1 MSSAEYVLPTFI
13 FHSNSV
19 IPCQCS
25 RLEFVYNDTL
35 HSADI
40 SLVSSIAIS
49 GDKMPFDVRGQI
61 AIITGSAQGFGK
73 EFAKRLLR
81 QGAKV
86 CVSDINEDIGSRTLQ
101 ELQRTYGASNV
112 TFKR

>member
-1 MSSAEYVLPTFI
+1 MGSLLKNFVKSSHI
-13 FHSNSV
+13 
-19 IPCQCS
+19 
-25 RLEFVYNDTL
+25 R
-35 HSADI
+35 
-40 SLVSSIAIS
+40 
-49 GDKMPFDVRGQI
+49 KMPFDVRGQI

-86 CVSDINEDIGSRTLQ
+86 CVSDINGDIGSETLQ

-112 TFKR
+112 TFKTCNVTQEKEWSELWLHTENY